1 MPSWI
6 AGAVGTFAISA
17 VSAYL
22 FLLLRCRG
30 IGYPLGPRARW
41 WAFAI
46 VGITAII
53 STGLGAAAVAVN
65 GHLRAVVVGLV
76 VPSGLW
82 LGRASGQ
89 RRRRDSL
96 LPAALVAWLTF
107 PLRHLDD
114 RMGDDLQEWC
124 DVRSAAVS
132 ENPQLIPDAAQHY
145 CLQVTSRLKDAE
157 ARHELDLWLV
167 SIRHK
172 ARTARMIDLETA
184 PDRLQAELRRHP
196 GTRDSRK
203 YSVDDPER
211 LVKRLASEAE
221 NELHLILARIYRL
234 GFRKLVIYRGFKPA
248 SPPDRTGRP
257 AAPSRAPFGS
267 SPGLS
272 AELRERQ
279 DS

>member
-6 AGAVGTFAISA
+6 AGAAGTFAISA

-46 VGITAII
+46 VAITAII

-65 GHLRAVVVGLV
+65 GHLRAAVIGLV
-76 VPSGLW
+76 APSGLW
-82 LGRASGQ
+82 LGKASGQ
-89 RRRRDSL
+89 RRHRRSF
-96 LPAALVAWLTF
+96 LPAWLIAAVTF

-124 DVRSAAVS
+124 DARSAAVS
-132 ENPQLIPDAAQHY
+132 ENYELIPDAAQHY
-145 CLQVTSRLKDAE
+145 CLQVTNQLKYADARE
-157 ARHELDLWLV
+157 ELHRWRE

-172 ARTARMIDLETA
+172 VRTVRLIDLGTT
-184 PDRLQAELRRHP
+184 PGRLQAELRRHP

-203 YSVDDPER
+203 YTAEDPER
-211 LVKRLASEAE
+211 LAARLTSEAE
-221 NELHLILARIYRL
+221 NELRLLLAYLYRL
-234 GFRKLVIYRGFKPA
+234 GFRKLVIYRGFKPV
-248 SPPDRTGRP
+248 PPPGKKGRAATPRP
-257 AAPSRAPFGS
+257 APSASNPGS
-267 SPGLS
+267 S
-272 AELRERQ
+272 AELREPQ